1 MSNLSAAGRVEHM
14 LRHATFRNMTSGYSV
29 VDVRIP
35 WCQLMSVEMVEMVE
49 MMFAVSHVLDRV
61 QVLAH
66 SS

>member
-1 MSNLSAAGRVEHM
+1 
-14 LRHATFRNMTSGYSV
+14 V

>member
-1 MSNLSAAGRVEHM
+1 M